1 MCSSLSRKE
10 KPTVT
15 RAVSLATRWHIWDL
29 RFSILDWRCDPRAH
43 VMPCHNHYDLMAVA
57 TPGEGGLG
65 YLQDNRKVSHGH
77 ENVAVRMERT
87 PQPGHAVNLRVM
99 PCGGNNKPNGQV
111 LVGTKTRGPPTA
123 NVRATLAP
131 VAAAPA
137 MFWGAGPK
145 QATIRALKTREGCM
159 LWESCELKWICRS
172 TDTFTFSRGKSYL
185 LERNCRI
192 EPRIE
197 FLTHRI

>member
-65 YLQDNRKVSHGH
+65 YLQDNRKVSHVTKMSRS
-77 ENVAVRMERT
+77 EW
-87 PQPGHAVNLRVM
+87 
-99 PCGGNNKPNGQV
+99 NGRRNQD
-111 LVGTKTRGPPTA
+111 
-123 NVRATLAP
+123 
-131 VAAAPA
+131 
-137 MFWGAGPK
+137 M
-145 QATIRALKTREGCM
+145 
-159 LWESCELKWICRS
+159 RS
-172 TDTFTFSRGKSYL
+172 IYA
-185 LERNCRI
+185 
-192 EPRIE
+192 
-197 FLTHRI
+197 